1 VSDLAGGQNG
11 QNDDN
16 VFSAIASGTVNRL
29 MMALLNG
36 IANAKAKD
44 IK

>member
-29 MMALLNG
+29 MMALLHEIGNT
-36 IANAKAKD
+36 KAKD